1 MEILQNPD
9 VVPSNHIMTG
19 TLPHALFSVRAVW
32 SQFKTVKNEA
42 CAIYPIGTEVAVFIW
57 ATVQRRSLFK
67 VPACGVSRRAS
78 GGEFL
83 PPPITCSQRHRLWGL
98 ASVDRRGVQLAGCN
112 YFVRTAALVKVVRTS
127 GLPGRD
133 AVLCDQWLYGFGA
146 KYLVLAESRWLA
158 APYWFA
164 DSLLLHNREPG
175 TVCKVQ
181 EGNVE

>member
-83 PPPITCSQRHRLWGL
+83 PPPLPLPRDTAFGGWPPWIGEVCSWRAAIISLGQQRW
-98 ASVDRRGVQLAGCN
+98 
-112 YFVRTAALVKVVRTS
+112 
-127 GLPGRD
+127 
-133 AVLCDQWLYGFGA
+133 
-146 KYLVLAESRWLA
+146 
-158 APYWFA
+158 
-164 DSLLLHNREPG
+164 
-175 TVCKVQ
+175 
-181 EGNVE
+181 